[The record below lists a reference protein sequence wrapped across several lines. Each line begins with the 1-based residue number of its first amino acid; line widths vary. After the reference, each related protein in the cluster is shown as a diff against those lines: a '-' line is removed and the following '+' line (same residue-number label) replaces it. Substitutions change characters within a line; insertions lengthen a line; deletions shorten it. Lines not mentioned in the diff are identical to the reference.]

1 VTSERTALIIG
12 ATGGIGSE
20 VAAALLRR
28 SWRVRALTRR
38 SADVAERAS
47 GRLGIEWITGDA
59 MTAADVT
66 AAAQGSHLIFHGA
79 NPPRY
84 ENWRG
89 LALPMLESSIAA
101 AQASGARIV
110 FPGTVYNFGPDAFP
124 LLSERSPQRP
134 LTRKGQIRVDMERRL
149 EAAASAGVRTLI
161 VRAGDY
167 FGPRAGNSWFS
178 QGLISSGRP
187 VRSVAYPGPHAVGHS
202 WAYLPDVAET
212 IAQLLERDLA
222 AFEVFH
228 FQGHWFERGV
238 QIAEAV
244 RRVVGN
250 PRLAIRSFP
259 WWAVYAASPFV
270 AMFREM
276 IEMRYLWREP
286 LRLDNTKLNAF
297 LGTEPHTPIDEAI
310 AITLRGLGCLE
321 DRDGAQIAA
330 RRPMESRPGLK

>member
-1 VTSERTALIIG
+1 VTSERTAFIVG

-20 VAAALLRR
+20 VATALLRR
-28 SWRVRALTRR
+28 GWRVRALTRR
-38 SADVAERAS
+38 PTEVAEQAS
-47 GRLGIEWITGDA
+47 GRLGIEWIRGDA
-59 MTAADVT
+59 MAAADVT

-84 ENWRG
+84 ENWAG

-101 AQASGARIV
+101 AKASGARIV

-149 EAAASAGVRTLI
+149 EAAAAAGVRTLI

-187 VRSVAYPGPHAVGHS
+187 VRSIAYPGPHTVGHT

-228 FQGHWFERGV
+228 FEGHWFERGV

-250 PRLAIRSFP
+250 PRLPIRSFP
-259 WWAVYAASPFV
+259 WWALYAASPFV
-270 AMFREM
+270 AMFREI

-286 LRLDNTKLNAF
+286 LRLDNAKLKGF
-297 LGTEPHTPIDEAI
+297 LGSEPHTPIDQAI
-310 AITLRGLGCLE
+310 ATTLRGLGCLE
-321 DRDGAQIAA
+321 DPALVSTAA
-330 RRPMESRPGLK
+330 

>member
-1 VTSERTALIIG
+1 VANERTAFIVG

-20 VAAALLRR
+20 VATALLRR

-38 SADVAERAS
+38 PPEVAEQAS
-47 GRLGIEWITGDA
+47 GRLGIEWIRGDA
-59 MTAADVT
+59 MVAADVI

-84 ENWRG
+84 ENWAG
-89 LALPMLESSIAA
+89 LALPMLDSSIAA
-101 AQASGARIV
+101 AKASGARIV

-149 EAAASAGVRTLI
+149 ETAATAGVRALI

-187 VRSVAYPGPHAVGHS
+187 LRSIAYPGPRAVGHT

-228 FQGHWFERGV
+228 FEGHWFERGI
-238 QIAEAV
+238 QIAAVV

-250 PRLAIRSFP
+250 PRLPIRSFP

-286 LRLDNTKLNAF
+286 LRLDNAKLKVF
-297 LGTEPHTPIDEAI
+297 LGSEPHTPIDQAI
-310 AITLRGLGCLE
+310 ATTLRGLGCFAG
-321 DRDGAQIAA
+321 RDPTLLSTAA
-330 RRPMESRPGLK
+330 

>member
-1 VTSERTALIIG
+1 VTNERTAFIVG

-20 VAAALLRR
+20 VATALLRR

-38 SADVAERAS
+38 PPEVAEQAS
-47 GRLGIEWITGDA
+47 GRLGIEWIRGDA
-59 MTAADVT
+59 MVAADVI

-84 ENWRG
+84 ENWAG
-89 LALPMLESSIAA
+89 LALPMLDSSIAA
-101 AQASGARIV
+101 AKASGARIV

-149 EAAASAGVRTLI
+149 ETAATAGVRALI

-187 VRSVAYPGPHAVGHS
+187 LRSIAYPGPRAVGHA

-228 FQGHWFERGV
+228 FEGHWFERGI
-238 QIAEAV
+238 QIAAVV

-250 PRLAIRSFP
+250 PRLPIRSFP

-286 LRLDNTKLNAF
+286 LRLDNAKLIAF
-297 LGTEPHTPIDEAI
+297 LGNEPRTPIDEAV

-321 DRDGAQIAA
+321 GRDGAKIASH
-330 RRPMESRPGLK
+330 RPMKSRPGLK

>member
-1 VTSERTALIIG
+1 MTSERTAFIIG

-20 VAAALLRR
+20 VATALLRR
-28 SWRVRALTRR
+28 GWRVRALTRR
-38 SADVAERAS
+38 PTEVAEQAS
-47 GRLGIEWITGDA
+47 GRLGIEWIRGDA
-59 MTAADVT
+59 MAAADVT

-84 ENWRG
+84 ENWAG

-101 AQASGARIV
+101 AKASGARIV

-149 EAAASAGVRTLI
+149 EAAAAAGVRTLI

-187 VRSVAYPGPHAVGHS
+187 VRSIAYPGPHTVGHT

-212 IAQLLERDLA
+212 IAQLLERDLG

-228 FQGHWFERGV
+228 FEGHWFERGV

-250 PRLAIRSFP
+250 PRLPIRSFP
-259 WWAVYAASPFV
+259 WWALYAASPFV
-270 AMFREM
+270 AMFREI

-286 LRLDNTKLNAF
+286 LRLDNAKLKGF
-297 LGTEPHTPIDEAI
+297 LGSEPHTPIDQAI
-310 AITLRGLGCLE
+310 ATTLRGLGCLE
-321 DRDGAQIAA
+321 DPALVSTAA
-330 RRPMESRPGLK
+330 

>member
-1 VTSERTALIIG
+1 VTGERTAFIIG

-20 VAAALLRR
+20 VAAALLRG

-38 SADVAERAS
+38 PAEVAEQAS
-47 GRLGIEWITGDA
+47 GRLGIEWIRGDA
-59 MTAADVT
+59 MTADDVT

-84 ENWRG
+84 ENWAG

-101 AQASGARIV
+101 AKASGARIV

-124 LLSERSPQRP
+124 LLSEHSPQRP

-178 QGLISSGRP
+178 QGLITSGRP
-187 VRSVAYPGPHAVGHS
+187 VRSIAYPGPHAVGHT

-228 FQGHWFERGV
+228 FEGHWFERGI

-250 PRLAIRSFP
+250 PRLPIRSFP

-286 LRLDNTKLNAF
+286 LRLDNAKLNAF
-297 LGTEPHTPIDEAI
+297 LGSEPHTPIDQAI
-310 AITLRGLGCLE
+310 TTTLRGLGCLE
-321 DRDGAQIAA
+321 GRDPTFLSTAA
-330 RRPMESRPGLK
+330 

>member
-1 VTSERTALIIG
+1 MTSERTAFIVG

-20 VAAALLRR
+20 VATALLRR
-28 SWRVRALTRR
+28 GWRVRALTRR
-38 SADVAERAS
+38 PTEVAEQAS
-47 GRLGIEWITGDA
+47 GRLGIEWIRGDA
-59 MTAADVT
+59 MAAADVT

-84 ENWRG
+84 ENWAG

-101 AQASGARIV
+101 AKASGARIV

-149 EAAASAGVRTLI
+149 EAAAAAGVRTLI

-187 VRSVAYPGPHAVGHS
+187 VRSIAYPGPHTVGHT

-212 IAQLLERDLA
+212 IAQLLERDLG

-228 FQGHWFERGV
+228 FEGHWFERGV

-250 PRLAIRSFP
+250 PRLPIRSFP
-259 WWAVYAASPFV
+259 WWALYAASPFV
-270 AMFREM
+270 AMFREI

-286 LRLDNTKLNAF
+286 LRLDNAKLKGF
-297 LGTEPHTPIDEAI
+297 LGSEPHTPIDQAI
-310 AITLRGLGCLE
+310 ATTLRGLGCLE
-321 DRDGAQIAA
+321 DPALVSTAA
-330 RRPMESRPGLK
+330 

>member
-1 VTSERTALIIG
+1 VTSERTAFIVG

-20 VAAALLRR
+20 VATALLRR
-28 SWRVRALTRR
+28 GWRVRALTRR
-38 SADVAERAS
+38 PTEVAEQAS
-47 GRLGIEWITGDA
+47 GRLGIEWIRGDA
-59 MTAADVT
+59 MAAADVT

-84 ENWRG
+84 ENWAG

-101 AQASGARIV
+101 AKASGARIV

-149 EAAASAGVRTLI
+149 EAAAAAGVRTLI

-187 VRSVAYPGPHAVGHS
+187 VRSIAYPGPHTVGHT

-212 IAQLLERDLA
+212 IAQLLERDLG

-228 FQGHWFERGV
+228 FEGHWFERGV

-250 PRLAIRSFP
+250 PRLPIRSFP
-259 WWAVYAASPFV
+259 WWALYAASPFV
-270 AMFREM
+270 AMFREI

-286 LRLDNTKLNAF
+286 LRLDNAKLKGF
-297 LGTEPHTPIDEAI
+297 LGSEPHTPIDQAI
-310 AITLRGLGCLE
+310 AATLRGLGCLE
-321 DRDGAQIAA
+321 DPALVSTAA
-330 RRPMESRPGLK
+330 

>member
-1 VTSERTALIIG
+1 VTSERTAFIVG

-20 VAAALLRR
+20 VATALLRR
-28 SWRVRALTRR
+28 GWRVRALTRR
-38 SADVAERAS
+38 PTEVAEQAS
-47 GRLGIEWITGDA
+47 GRLGIEWIRGDA
-59 MTAADVT
+59 MAAADVT

-84 ENWRG
+84 ENWAG

-101 AQASGARIV
+101 AKASGARIV

-149 EAAASAGVRTLI
+149 EAAAAAGVRTLI

-187 VRSVAYPGPHAVGHS
+187 VRSIAYPGPHTVGHT

-212 IAQLLERDLA
+212 IAQLLERDLG

-228 FQGHWFERGV
+228 FEGHWFERGV

-250 PRLAIRSFP
+250 PRLPIRSFP
-259 WWAVYAASPFV
+259 WWALYAASPFV
-270 AMFREM
+270 AMFREI

-286 LRLDNTKLNAF
+286 LRLDNAKLKGF
-297 LGTEPHTPIDEAI
+297 LGSEPHTPIDQAI
-310 AITLRGLGCLE
+310 ATTLRGLGCLE
-321 DRDGAQIAA
+321 DPALVSTAA
-330 RRPMESRPGLK
+330 

>member
-1 VTSERTALIIG
+1 VTSERTALIVG
-12 ATGGIGSE
+12 ATGGIGGE
-20 VAAALLRR
+20 IATALLRR

-38 SADVAERAS
+38 SVDVARQ
-47 GRLGIEWITGDA
+47 GRPGIEWIRGDA
-59 MTAADVT
+59 MVAADV
-66 AAAQGSHLIFHGA
+66 AAAADGSHIIFHGA

-84 ENWRG
+84 ENWAG
-89 LALPMLESSIAA
+89 LALPMLESSITAA
-101 AQASGARIV
+101 KASGARII

-149 EAAASAGVRTLI
+149 EAAASTGVRTLI

-167 FGPRAGNSWFS
+167 FGPHAGNSWFS

-187 VRSVAYPGPHAVGHS
+187 VRSIAYPGPHSVGHS

-212 IAQLLERDLA
+212 IAQLIERDLA

-228 FQGHWFERGV
+228 FRGHWFEHGV

-250 PRLAIRSFP
+250 PRLPIRSFP

-286 LRLDNTKLNAF
+286 LKLDNAKLIAF
-297 LGTEPHTPIDEAI
+297 LGSEPHTPIDQAI
-310 AITLRGLGCLE
+310 VTTLRGLGCLE
-321 DRDGAQIAA
+321 GRDPALLSTTA
-330 RRPMESRPGLK
+330 